1 VRISFGGSLSKE
13 VCSRSSPSLTPWLAR
28 KVVASFRIVCV
39 GLRLLRCRVFFF
51 FFFFGLGGPGKII
64 TVVNLRKIHVIIM
77 DRCFLCKRNE

>member
-51 FFFFGLGGPGKII
+51 FFFFVVGGHRQDTYCGKSQED
-64 TVVNLRKIHVIIM
+64 TCYHNGQMLLVQEK
-77 DRCFLCKRNE
+77 